1 MFRKGR
7 ASSSLARATERNGD
21 KTMTTILLILLAV
34 LLLHA
39 VGIYLSRH
47 KEMFAFLFFHNE
59 WRLMRIVERHADEF
73 NKVLFYNNGC
83 LCVGHER
90 MKKIFVIIWVKRDR
104 DLTFSLHTSV
114 TNCLLTDYQAKKS
127 RRVAKKIFINVWKYY
142 LLGEDYL
149 LDKEELEK
157 MEEI

>member
-1 MFRKGR
+1 MR
-7 ASSSLARATERNGD
+7 TV
-21 KTMTTILLILLAV
+21 ILILILVLA
-34 LLLHA
+34 LNL
-39 VGIYLSRH
+39 VGWYLSRH
-47 KEMFAFLFFHNE
+47 KGMFAFLFFHNE

-73 NKVLFYNNGC
+73 NNVIFYNNGC
-83 LCVGHER
+83 LCIGHER
-90 MKKIFVIIWVKRDR
+90 LKKIFVIIWVKRDR

-127 RRVAKKIFINVWKYY
+127 RRVAKKIFINVWKRY